1 MAQSRKAFVI
11 QLDLGEAA
19 ATEPVLR
26 GWVEELDSGS
36 STQFDSSA
44 ALIAFLL
51 GALRRSGSPSA
62 GEET

>member
-11 QLDLGEAA
+11 QLELGEAA

-44 ALIAFLL
+44 ALVAFLL
-51 GALRRSGSPSA
+51 GALRRSGTPPT
-62 GEET
+62 GKET